1 MQKLIALVSVL
12 GVAAGCSSS
21 GGNID
26 VTSRADQAA
35 DLADALIAENIS
47 DPTLLPVTG
56 QAIYAGFGTLDL
68 AIGGTTQ
75 SYIGDL
81 DLTVGFSSTSD
92 QILGTLQHFDGLTGV
107 LDITNESLDRGTDTD
122 EDYTFGADVDGTLT
136 NSDGN
141 YVIDASLA
149 GDFLGRDQDGVTGIV
164 FGDITGP
171 NGVDIFD
178 GTIAGVK
185 TN

>member
-1 MQKLIALVSVL
+1 MRKWVCFTALVLV
-12 GVAAGCSSS
+12 VGCGST
-21 GGNID
+21 GQGTD
-26 VTSRADQAA
+26 AMSRADQAA
-35 DLADALIAENIS
+35 DLADALIAENKS
-47 DPTLLPVTG
+47 DPTLLPVAG
-56 QAIYAGFGTLDL
+56 QATYAGFGTLDL

-81 DLTVGFSSTSD
+81 DLTVEFSSASD
-92 QILGTLQHFDGLTGV
+92 QISGTLQHFDGLTGV
-107 LDITNESLDRGTDTD
+107 LDITNGSLDRGTDTD

-136 NSDGN
+136 NSDSN

-149 GDFLGRDQDGVTGIV
+149 GDIRGRDQGGVTGVV

-178 GTIAGVK
+178 GTIAGAR